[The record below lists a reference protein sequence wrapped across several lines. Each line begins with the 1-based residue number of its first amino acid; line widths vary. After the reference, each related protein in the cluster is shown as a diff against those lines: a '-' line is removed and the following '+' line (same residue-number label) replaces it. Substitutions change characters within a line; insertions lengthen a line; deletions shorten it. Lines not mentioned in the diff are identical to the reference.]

1 MQISTHIVS
10 ICESRPPGLT
20 LEPAG
25 CGPPRGRNVWRD
37 RGCQGLFQR
46 GWGTG
51 PGRGHRPGTVR
62 ALPRLHCR
70 LWFPLG
76 QFLLTRVQVNSSS
89 LCLVHPPKERS
100 LHVRGRRLSVR
111 AVCPQEPL
119 GCSPSPSGLVD
130 CFFLAFS
137 RTSGCQGV
145 LRTVR
150 RMGDGRT
157 CPGTGARPRHAFGA
171 GAGSACSAAG
181 PGCPLFSLQ
190 LPRPARRNAA
200 LGPPAAASREPE
212 ARAWGS
218 PGVPREPTAGPA
230 CLLHRGPHPPGRP
243 RAPRPR
249 SPRRPGVER
258 ASCCHEQQVASAW
271 CSCRLGGAVSSP
283 RSRDS
288 RHFTVSRQRWMTGR
302 FTVSP
307 PRRMAS
313 VLRPEEGCGWAWGCP
328 RHLTEG
334 CSLCVMSV
342 RCELQGLMLVSVA
355 DDRPPVPASPGVLT
369 PPSDRGGPWRP
380 GALVRRPWRSAGRG
394 QRGLRTDRWF

>member
-1 MQISTHIVS
+1 M
-10 ICESRPPGLT
+10 
-20 LEPAG
+20 
-25 CGPPRGRNVWRD
+25 WRD

-62 ALPRLHCR
+62 ALPRRRRRLHCR

-100 LHVRGRRLSVR
+100 LHVRGHRLSVR

-137 RTSGCQGV
+137 RTSGCQGA

-157 CPGTGARPRHAFGA
+157 CPGTGARPRQAFGA

-190 LPRPARRNAA
+190 LPRPPRRTSA

-212 ARAWGS
+212 ARARGS
-218 PGVPREPTAGPA
+218 LVSLVSPQPA
-230 CLLHRGPHPPGRP
+230 P
-243 RAPRPR
+243 RACSTEVPTPRVVPTLR
-249 SPRRPGVER
+249 VPDPHAGL
-258 ASCCHEQQVASAW
+258 AW
-271 CSCRLGGAVSSP
+271 
-283 RSRDS
+283 
-288 RHFTVSRQRWMTGR
+288 
-302 FTVSP
+302 
-307 PRRMAS
+307 S
-313 VLRPEEGCGWAWGCP
+313 VLPAATSSRWLLPGARAAWGGGQFPLPAAETVVISQC
-328 RHLTEG
+328 
-334 CSLCVMSV
+334 
-342 RCELQGLMLVSVA
+342 QG
-355 DDRPPVPASPGVLT
+355 
-369 PPSDRGGPWRP
+369 
-380 GALVRRPWRSAGRG
+380 SAG
-394 QRGLRTDRWF
+394 

>member
-1 MQISTHIVS
+1 
-10 ICESRPPGLT
+10 
-20 LEPAG
+20 
-25 CGPPRGRNVWRD
+25 
-37 RGCQGLFQR
+37 
-46 GWGTG
+46 
-51 PGRGHRPGTVR
+51 
-62 ALPRLHCR
+62 
-70 LWFPLG
+70 
-76 QFLLTRVQVNSSS
+76 
-89 LCLVHPPKERS
+89 
-100 LHVRGRRLSVR
+100 
-111 AVCPQEPL
+111 
-119 GCSPSPSGLVD
+119 
-130 CFFLAFS
+130 
-137 RTSGCQGV
+137 
-145 LRTVR
+145 
-150 RMGDGRT
+150 MGDGRT
-157 CPGTGARPRHAFGA
+157 CPGTGARQAFGA

-218 PGVPREPTAGPA
+218 LVSLVSPQPAPRACSTEVPTPRVVPALRVPDPHAGLAWSVLPAATSSRWLLPGV
-230 CLLHRGPHPPGRP
+230 
-243 RAPRPR
+243 RA
-249 SPRRPGVER
+249 
-258 ASCCHEQQVASAW
+258 AW
-271 CSCRLGGAVSSP
+271 GGAVSSP

>member
-1 MQISTHIVS
+1 M
-10 ICESRPPGLT
+10 
-20 LEPAG
+20 
-25 CGPPRGRNVWRD
+25 WWD

-51 PGRGHRPGTVR
+51 PGSGHRPGTVR
-62 ALPRLHCR
+62 ALPRRRLHCR

-100 LHVRGRRLSVR
+100 LHVRGHRLSMR

-119 GCSPSPSGLVD
+119 RCSPSPSGLVD

-137 RTSGCQGV
+137 RTSGCQGA

-157 CPGTGARPRHAFGA
+157 CPGTGARQAFGA

-230 CLLHRGPHPPGRP
+230 CLLPTPRVVPALRVPDPHAGL
-243 RAPRPR
+243 
-249 SPRRPGVER
+249 
-258 ASCCHEQQVASAW
+258 AW
-271 CSCRLGGAVSSP
+271 
-283 RSRDS
+283 
-288 RHFTVSRQRWMTGR
+288 
-302 FTVSP
+302 
-307 PRRMAS
+307 S
-313 VLRPEEGCGWAWGCP
+313 VLPAATSSRWLLPGACAAWGGQFPLPAAETVVISQC
-328 RHLTEG
+328 
-334 CSLCVMSV
+334 
-342 RCELQGLMLVSVA
+342 QG
-355 DDRPPVPASPGVLT
+355 
-369 PPSDRGGPWRP
+369 
-380 GALVRRPWRSAGRG
+380 SAG
-394 QRGLRTDRWF
+394 